1 MQINDEIIRLDKGA
15 SVQAYLNVITRAN
28 YHVIEEV
35 VNMNKAD
42 KSLEEVLVRTGI
54 AAKVEARGVAR
65 GGAEK
70 ALDIAQNLVNLGVP
84 FETVV
89 SATKLD
95 PEKIKTMY
103 DK

>member
-1 MQINDEIIRLDKGA
+1 MNAIAK
-15 SVQAYLNVITRAN
+15 AN
-28 YHVIEEV
+28 YHAVEEA
-35 VNMNKAD
+35 VNMSEPA

-54 AAKVEARGVAR
+54 AGR
-65 GGAEK
+65 AEERK
-70 ALDIAQNLVNLGVP
+70 ALDIAQNLVNLGIP

-95 PEKIKTMY
+95 PEKVKPMY